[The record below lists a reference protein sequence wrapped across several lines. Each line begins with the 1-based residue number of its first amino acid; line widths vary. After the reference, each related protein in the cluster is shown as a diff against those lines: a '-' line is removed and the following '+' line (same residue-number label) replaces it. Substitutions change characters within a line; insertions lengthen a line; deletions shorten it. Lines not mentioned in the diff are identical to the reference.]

1 MGITVGLHLSKINM
15 KSFTIAA
22 VLCLAS
28 STYGAPQG
36 RRFNIQN
43 VPAQPLTAFK
53 TSTAG
58 SQNGLFPLPSSGPIV
73 TNVPNQ
79 GPSIDTAF
87 GAFPLG
93 TKHFM
98 TRQERNQYLP
108 VMRAL
113 EKVMATS
120 TPAPED
126 VNTLLVLTRDLAA
139 QIPEGESLPSFLGAG
154 FGGFGLNGL
163 ESMGLA
169 KTGDVIVQVD
179 NVPYI
184 VTQFGAFPLST
195 TSLMTDEERAKFLP
209 SVRTFISVLEKDTLD
224 PAEINQLLEQARD
237 ITPDIDSGAGGLG
250 GLGGGLLGQLLGG
263 FGGGLGGFG
272 GSSQS
277 SQSNI
282 ISNRRPAASPV
293 VSSGSSGASLSTF
306 GIPATGPLIE
316 NVPNQGPSFNF
327 DFGKLPLDSKNLM
340 TAEERSWFLPVMKAL
355 LKVMDTPTPAPE
367 DINTLLVLSRD
378 LTKYIPEGSAQFG
391 AFANLDGIESMGLPE
406 TGDVIKYV
414 NGEPHIETQFGAFP
428 LSEVSLMTDE
438 ERQRFLPATRTFI
451 SVLQKD
457 TVDPSELNTLLEQS
471 RELTNLIPD
480 NLLSQFTGGLGG
492 LGGLGR

>member
-93 TKHFM
+93 TEHFM
-98 TRQERNQYLP
+98 TREERNTYLP
-108 VMRAL
+108 VMKAL
-113 EKVMATS
+113 ERVMATS
-120 TPAPED
+120 NPSPSD
-126 VNTLLVLTRDLAA
+126 INTLLVLTRDLAA

-250 GLGGGLLGQLLGG
+250 GLAGGLGGGLGGGLLGQLLGG

-277 SQSNI
+277 NI

-293 VSSGSSGASLSTF
+293 GSSGASLSTF

-316 NVPNQGPSFNF
+316 NVPNQGPPFNL
-327 DFGKLPLDSKNLM
+327 DFGKFPLDSKNLM
-340 TAEERSWFLPVMKAL
+340 TAEERSRFLPVMRAL
-355 LKVMDTPTPAPE
+355 LKVMETSTPAPE

-378 LTKYIPEGSAQFG
+378 LSKYIP
-391 AFANLDGIESMGLPE
+391 D
-406 TGDVIKYV
+406 
-414 NGEPHIETQFGAFP
+414 
-428 LSEVSLMTDE
+428 
-438 ERQRFLPATRTFI
+438 
-451 SVLQKD
+451 
-457 TVDPSELNTLLEQS
+457 
-471 RELTNLIPD
+471 
-480 NLLSQFTGGLGG
+480 
-492 LGGLGR
+492 

>member
-43 VPAQPLTAFK
+43 VPAQPLTALK

-93 TKHFM
+93 TEHFM
-98 TRQERNQYLP
+98 TREERNTYLP
-108 VMRAL
+108 VMKAL

-120 TPAPED
+120 NPSPRD
-126 VNTLLVLTRDLAA
+126 LNTLLVLTRDLAA
-139 QIPEGESLPSFLGAG
+139 QIPQGESLPSFLGAG

-184 VTQFGAFPLST
+184 VTQFGSFLLSEHSLASWKKT
-195 TSLMTDEERAKFLP
+195 HLILQKSISCWNKPETSLLILIQEQGDLEEDLVEDSLDNSSAD
-209 SVRTFISVLEKDTLD
+209 SVVDLVDSEAPLNHLNQISFQIDDLLLVLLFH
-224 PAEINQLLEQARD
+224 LVHLELACQ
-237 ITPDIDSGAGGLG
+237 
-250 GLGGGLLGQLLGG
+250 
-263 FGGGLGGFG
+263 
-272 GSSQS
+272 
-277 SQSNI
+277 
-282 ISNRRPAASPV
+282 
-293 VSSGSSGASLSTF
+293 
-306 GIPATGPLIE
+306 PLA
-316 NVPNQGPSFNF
+316 F
-327 DFGKLPLDSKNLM
+327 LPLDL
-340 TAEERSWFLPVMKAL
+340 L
-355 LKVMDTPTPAPE
+355 LKMYQ
-367 DINTLLVLSRD
+367 
-378 LTKYIPEGSAQFG
+378 TK
-391 AFANLDGIESMGLPE
+391 D
-406 TGDVIKYV
+406 
-414 NGEPHIETQFGAFP
+414 
-428 LSEVSLMTDE
+428 
-438 ERQRFLPATRTFI
+438 
-451 SVLQKD
+451 
-457 TVDPSELNTLLEQS
+457 
-471 RELTNLIPD
+471 
-480 NLLSQFTGGLGG
+480 LLSTSTLANS
-492 LGGLGR
+492 LWIAKIS

>member
-1 MGITVGLHLSKINM
+1 MGITVGLQTSKINM

-22 VLCLAS
+22 FLCLAS

-36 RRFNIQN
+36 RTYSNNLQTSLNIQN
-43 VPAQPLTAFK
+43 VPAKPLTAFK
-53 TSTAG
+53 SSTSTNKIPFLPAKG
-58 SQNGLFPLPSSGPIV
+58 PLI

-79 GPSIDTAF
+79 GPSFDTAF
-87 GAFPLG
+87 GAIPLG

-126 VNTLLVLTRDLAA
+126 VNTLLILTRDLTS
-139 QIPEGESLPSFLGAG
+139 QIPEGQSIPSFLGAG

-163 ESMGLA
+163 ENMGLA
-169 KTGDVIVQVD
+169 KTGDVIVDV
-179 NVPYI
+179 NGVPHI
-184 VTQFGAFPLST
+184 VTQFGAFPLSQ

-224 PAEINQLLEQARD
+224 PEEINQLLEQARD
-237 ITPDIDSGAGGLG
+237 ITPEQDSAAGGLG
-250 GLGGGLLGQLLGG
+250 GLGGGLGLLGG
-263 FGGGLGGFG
+263 LLGGFG

-277 SQSNI
+277 GV
-282 ISNRRPAASPV
+282 ISNRQTASTPA
-293 VSSGSSGASLSTF
+293 VSSSLSDF
-306 GIPATGPLIE
+306 GIPETGPLIE
-316 NVPNQGPSFNF
+316 NVPNQGPSWNLK
-327 DFGKLPLDSKNLM
+327 FGKIPLDKKNLM
-340 TAEERSWFLPVMKAL
+340 TAEERGWFLPVMKAL
-355 LKVMDTPTPAPE
+355 LKVMETSTPAPE

-378 LTKYIPEGSAQFG
+378 LSKYIPEGTSGQFSAI
-391 AFANLDGIESMGLPE
+391 ANLNGLESMGLPE
-406 TGDVIKYV
+406 TGDVIKNV

-451 SVLQKD
+451 SVLEKD
-457 TVDPSELNTLLEQS
+457 TIDPSELNTLLEQS

-480 NLLSQFTGGLGG
+480 NLLSQFSGGLGG

>member
-93 TKHFM
+93 TEHFM
-98 TRQERNQYLP
+98 TREERNTYLP
-108 VMRAL
+108 VMKAL

-120 TPAPED
+120 NPSPRD
-126 VNTLLVLTRDLAA
+126 LNTLLVLTRDIAA

-209 SVRTFISVLEKDTLD
+209 SVRTFISVLEK
-224 PAEINQLLEQARD
+224 ARD
-237 ITPDIDSGAGGLG
+237 ITPDIDSGSGGLGGLGGLAGGLGG

-277 SQSNI
+277 NI
-282 ISNRRPAASPV
+282 ISNRRP
-293 VSSGSSGASLSTF
+293 
-306 GIPATGPLIE
+306 
-316 NVPNQGPSFNF
+316 
-327 DFGKLPLDSKNLM
+327 
-340 TAEERSWFLPVMKAL
+340 
-355 LKVMDTPTPAPE
+355 
-367 DINTLLVLSRD
+367 
-378 LTKYIPEGSAQFG
+378 
-391 AFANLDGIESMGLPE
+391 
-406 TGDVIKYV
+406 
-414 NGEPHIETQFGAFP
+414 
-428 LSEVSLMTDE
+428 
-438 ERQRFLPATRTFI
+438 
-451 SVLQKD
+451 
-457 TVDPSELNTLLEQS
+457 
-471 RELTNLIPD
+471 
-480 NLLSQFTGGLGG
+480 
-492 LGGLGR
+492 

>member
-1 MGITVGLHLSKINM
+1 MGLITVGLYLSKINM

-93 TKHFM
+93 TEHFM
-98 TRQERNQYLP
+98 TREERNTYLP
-108 VMRAL
+108 VMKAL
-113 EKVMATS
+113 ERVMATS
-120 TPAPED
+120 NPSPSD
-126 VNTLLVLTRDLAA
+126 INTLLVLTRDLAA

-169 KTGDVIVQVD
+169 KSGDVIVLVD

-195 TSLMTDEERAKFLP
+195 TSLMTDEERAKFLL

-250 GLGGGLLGQLLGG
+250 GLA
-263 FGGGLGGFG
+263 GGLGG
-272 GSSQS
+272 S

-293 VSSGSSGASLSTF
+293 GSSGASLSTF

-340 TAEERSWFLPVMKAL
+340 TPEERSWFLPVMKAL
-355 LKVMDTPTPAPE
+355 EKVMETSTPAPE
-367 DINTLLVLSRD
+367 DINNLLVLSRD
-378 LTKYIPEGSAQFG
+378 LTKYIPDGSAQFG